1 MSKLKEPTEEQ
12 LKILE
17 EKLNDSSLNEEYRQR
32 YQIVKA
38 LHGGK
43 SVKQVSEEMGINY
56 SFVLDAQNKFNFNG
70 FKSFEKPGKDNLDKP
85 LTLS

>member
-1 MSKLKEPTEEQ
+1 MSKLKELTEEQ

-17 EKLNDSSLNEEYRQR
+17 EKLNNPSLKEEFRQR
-32 YQIVKA
+32 YLIIQE

-70 FKSFEKPGKDNLDKP
+70 FKSFEKPG
-85 LTLS
+85 